1 MIQSPFLRR
10 IAIILLAV
18 LPEVYSFVEFL
29 VGLLVLTFIL
39 RWLGLADGTF
49 ARIVSTV
56 WLIIAAVRWNVRR
69 QSRRKNNIVA
79 QSSALEVPTLVASEL
94 SRIPASQGGGVATGL
109 ERREQ
114 AIQRTMEKTGLSRE
128 EVESRLRKYAL

>member
-10 IAIILLAV
+10 LVTILLAV
-18 LPEVYSFVEFL
+18 LPEVYSFVEC
-29 VGLLVLTFIL
+29 VIGLLVLAFIL

-49 ARIVSTV
+49 ARIVSTI
-56 WLIIAAVRWNVRR
+56 WLIIAAARWNVRR
-69 QSRRKNNIVA
+69 QSHRKDKRAAPN
-79 QSSALEVPTLVASEL
+79 SALAVPTLVASEL
-94 SRIPASQGGGVATGL
+94 SRIPVSQEVGVPTGL

-128 EVESRLRKYAL
+128 EVESQLRKYAL